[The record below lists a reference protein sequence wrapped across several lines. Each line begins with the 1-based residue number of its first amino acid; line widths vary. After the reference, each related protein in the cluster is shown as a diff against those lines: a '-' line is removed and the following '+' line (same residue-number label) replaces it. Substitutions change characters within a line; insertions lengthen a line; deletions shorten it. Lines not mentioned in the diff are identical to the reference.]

1 MCECRNVVNCQV
13 LLKMGEQG
21 HVDEFFL
28 GIPNINWLTKYRT
41 RTVTKKCY
49 LLRTT
54 SPFQVANERASE
66 QQSLEGQRKWRAL
79 TSFPRPCYRV
89 MFRLPL
95 ARDFSQRATVF
106 IFVRDCCMVIIM
118 ADSIPSVPI
127 PPKAFVKYWHLLWL
141 STSEQKWTKLLK
153 LSSLA
158 KKICL
163 KDTLLA
169 ELLRSFC

>member
-1 MCECRNVVNCQV
+1 MV
-13 LLKMGEQG
+13 LAQLNKNSIIQTLTETKNFTLKMLVALCDQWKLLQCGLWTGHSPSFFVPTMGHLAAQVSHPPGICHPRQKNANTRWSSLGGREGWAQLDLTDACHGEL
-21 HVDEFFL
+21 V
-28 GIPNINWLTKYRT
+28 RT
-41 RTVTKKCY
+41 
-49 LLRTT
+49 LLR
-54 SPFQVANERASE
+54 F
-66 QQSLEGQRKWRAL
+66 SLLWE
-79 TSFPRPCYRV
+79 
-89 MFRLPL
+89 
-95 ARDFSQRATVF
+95 
-106 IFVRDCCMVIIM
+106 IVIIK
-118 ADSIPSVPI
+118 AQSIPSVPI